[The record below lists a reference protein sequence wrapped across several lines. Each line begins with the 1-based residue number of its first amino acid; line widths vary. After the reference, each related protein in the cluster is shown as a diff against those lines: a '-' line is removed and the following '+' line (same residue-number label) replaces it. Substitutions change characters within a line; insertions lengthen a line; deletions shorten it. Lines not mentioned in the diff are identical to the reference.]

1 MKAIREAIK
10 YFGDVFNLEITNE
23 FTILDINEELEDI
36 ENIGEFR
43 KFVKNRIAYDK
54 YKYLKPYEKFITLA
68 NDFKRDNSPK
78 LDDDTE
84 LKIHTFTN
92 KLFSKLVSF
101 SNNLEF
107 HIQEKGIKLDEI
119 NLFETYQKALM
130 LEPKEIEICLSMGI
144 NKKLAFQYIY
154 KNVKINQERLRNK
167 IEEAIT
173 KKAFLKKFP
182 QLNKLN
188 FEGIDTIKK
197 LKSNN

>member
-23 FTILDINEELEDI
+23 FTILDIKEELEEI
-36 ENIGEFR
+36 ENIVEFR

-68 NDFKRDNSPK
+68 NDFKRDNFPK
-78 LDDDTE
+78 LDDETE
-84 LKIHTFTN
+84 LKIYTFAN
-92 KLFSKLVSF
+92 KLFSKLVDF

-107 HIQEKGIKLDEI
+107 HIQENGLKLDEI

-188 FEGIDTIKK
+188 FDGIDTIKK

>member
-23 FTILDINEELEDI
+23 FTILDIKEELEEI
-36 ENIGEFR
+36 ENIVEFR

-68 NDFKRDNSPK
+68 NDFKRDNFPK
-78 LDDDTE
+78 LDDETE
-84 LKIHTFTN
+84 LKIYTFAN

-188 FEGIDTIKK
+188 FDAIDTIKK